1 MYDLSNIKYSVKIN
15 KDLRGFICDKM
26 MIVFLILC
34 KL

>member
-1 MYDLSNIKYSVKIN
+1 MCDLSNIKKN
-15 KDLRGFICDKM
+15 KGLRGLICDKM